1 MLLSFGNEPE
11 CTSLVD
17 VIHAKKPHSSGSAQ
31 SMSPFF
37 PPLAVKVHKHV
48 LPGSLT
54 WHMSTLQSGAWD
66 DVSGETFLR
75 NLLSMPL
82 EHAKWTT
89 VSPLISSID
98 KFSGS
103 MPGSMHQHAASLSI
117 VSHCQAAVHVMADHC
132 LPIVVLYNAGQGP
145 FV

>member
-98 KFSGS
+98 KFSRK
-103 MPGSMHQHAASLSI
+103 HARKHASTCSI
-117 VSHCQAAVHVMADHC
+117 
-132 LPIVVLYNAGQGP
+132 
-145 FV
+145 FVYCFTLLCM